1 MFVEASLAPLSQAQ
15 LKKLQKGMPVRV
27 KYGTGLKVPVLPAQ
41 LRKLMKA
48 HMLGKGMVL
57 HAPAPTI
64 MPVGP
69 RPTTGGPRSTTGGV
83 NPRSTT
89 GGVNPRSTTGGNL
102 IKTSKDTGKSLITAG
117 GDRAVQAIEGSGAT
131 KFLRSVLVNKTV
143 SPIKKAASA
152 RAVKAIEGS
161 GSRDFSFSET
171 AQQLK
176 EGRPFK
182 KKDGSAPMSVN
193 SIKSG
198 NPFGG
203 MMGGSRVD
211 KFGKWTKAIGQF
223 VKPVAKPILEA
234 ATTRAVGEINSYNNP
249 EYQIQQGI
257 DMLQRELP
265 QTMGAFSAPKTKAPV
280 YQTPEAAPA
289 TQRAPRVPR
298 QPRAP
303 RAPRQ
308 PPAPRQIPVVYAEP
322 VEKSYYDSAR
332 MFPSVPQELNYEPV
346 VWYGSGL
353 KKGSPEMRAKM
364 AALRAMRGVN
374 PRSTT
379 GGVNPRSTTGG
390 VVKGGMVTKPFPGPT
405 IMPISTIKPK
415 KGSPEMKAK
424 MAGLRSMKRGGAMYP
439 AGMSGSALYPAGYEA

>member
-69 RPTTGGPRSTTGGV
+69 RPTTGG
-83 NPRSTT
+83 PRSTT

-257 DMLQRELP
+257 DMFQRELP

-379 GGVNPRSTTGG
+379 GGV
-390 VVKGGMVTKPFPGPT
+390 VKGGMVTKPFPGPT